1 MSTWGRRGL
10 SRAVRTRILDRDGH
24 VCQLGYDGCTYIAT
38 EIDDIVP
45 VSQLGGVS
53 REELTD
59 DNRQSAC
66 HACHA
71 VRLRPNGWPRGG
83 QHSSVGVNACTPPC
97 RTPATADSRTPPSP
111 KG

>member
-24 VCQLGYDGCTYIAT
+24 VCQLGYDGCTDIAT

-71 VRLRPNGWPRGG
+71 VKTEAERLAAWRAAQQRRRERLQPTVPHPGDR
-83 QHSSVGVNACTPPC
+83 
-97 RTPATADSRTPPSP
+97 
-111 KG
+111 